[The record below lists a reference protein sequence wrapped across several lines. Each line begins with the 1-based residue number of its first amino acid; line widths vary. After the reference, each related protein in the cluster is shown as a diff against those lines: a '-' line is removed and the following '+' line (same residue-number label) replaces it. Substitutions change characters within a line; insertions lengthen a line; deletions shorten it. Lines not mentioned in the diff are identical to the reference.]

1 MNQSSIS
8 DQSFLETNPILKGS
22 NSLLALSGGVDSM
35 VLAILLIKYGIKFSA
50 AHCNFQL
57 REKDS
62 DDDEEFVRNFCNQNK
77 IELFVK
83 KFDVEEFMKS
93 GNYSTQMAARE
104 LRYSWFDQ
112 LMDDNGFDLLLTAH
126 HLDDSVET
134 FLINLSRGSGI
145 AGLLGIQKHNQKI
158 FRPLLNYSKK
168 EIFDFAIEN
177 NISWRDDKTN
187 LETVYARNKIRHLI
201 VPVLKE
207 VHSEFLKNFSK
218 TVDYLKTDY
227 LLLKSHIDETKKN
240 LFKSKGN
247 DISINIDDLSAL
259 NHPNAYLFHLFSEYG
274 FDHPVEIEKLIRS
287 KNSGQIESKTHRL
300 IKNRNELLLTAVK
313 TDLLPVEIELIQGS
327 IIQKPLY
334 LKVLKSETRDKDAA
348 EVFDFEKINFPLHLR
363 RPKEGDIFHPLG
375 VNGSKKLSKFFKDE
389 KYSRLDKE
397 RTWVLTD
404 NRDRIIY
411 IVGKRMDERFKITE
425 HTQFFLNIY
434 LC

>member
-1 MNQSSIS
+1 MNPSSIS
-8 DQSFLETNPILKGS
+8 DQSFLEANPILKQS

-35 VLAILLIKYGIKFSA
+35 VLAALLIRSGVKFSA

-62 DDDEEFVRNFCNQNK
+62 DDDEEFVRNFCSQNG

-104 LRYSWFDQ
+104 LRYSWFEQ
-112 LMDDNGFDLLLTAH
+112 LIGENGFDLLLTAH

-145 AGLLGIQKHNQKI
+145 AGILGIQKRNQKI

-168 EIFDFAIEN
+168 EIIDFAVEN
-177 NISWRDDKTN
+177 NIGWRDDRTN
-187 LETVYARNKIRHLI
+187 LETVYARNKIRHQI

-207 VHSEFLKNFSK
+207 VQPEFLKNFSK
-218 TVDYLKTDY
+218 TVDYLKSDY
-227 LLLKSHIDETKKN
+227 LLLKNHIEETKKN
-240 LFKSKGN
+240 LFKPKGN
-247 DISINIDDLSAL
+247 DISISIDQLSSL
-259 NHPNAYLFHLFSEYG
+259 NHPEAYLFHLFSEFG

-313 TDLLPVEIELIQGS
+313 TDEPAVEIELNQGS

-375 VNGSKKLSKFFKDE
+375 VGGSKKLSKFFKDE
-389 KYSRLDKE
+389 KYSKLDKE
-397 RTWVLTD
+397 RAWVLTD
-404 NRDRIIY
+404 NRNRILY

>member
-8 DQSFLETNPILKGS
+8 DQSFLEANPILERS

-35 VLAILLIKYGIKFSA
+35 VLAVLLIRSGVKFSA

-62 DDDEEFVRNFCNQNK
+62 DDDEEFVRSFCSQNK

-104 LRYSWFDQ
+104 LRYDWFEQ
-112 LMDDNGFDLLLTAH
+112 LIDENGFDLLLTAH

-168 EIFDFAIEN
+168 EIVDFAVEN
-177 NISWRDDKTN
+177 NIAWRDDRTN

-207 VHSEFLKNFSK
+207 VQPEFLKNFSK
-218 TVDYLKTDY
+218 TVDYLKNDY
-227 LLLKSHIDETKKN
+227 LLLKNHIEETKKN
-240 LFKSKGN
+240 LFKPKGN
-247 DISINIDDLSAL
+247 DISISIDELSAL
-259 NHPNAYLFHLFSEYG
+259 NHSEAYLFHLFSEFG

-300 IKNRNELLLTAVK
+300 IKNRNELLLTPVK
-313 TDLLPVEIELIQGS
+313 TDEQPVEIELNQGS

-334 LKVLKSETRDKDAA
+334 LKVLKSKTRDEHAV

-375 VNGSKKLSKFFKDE
+375 VGGSKKLSKFFKDE
-389 KYSRLDKE
+389 KYSKLDKE
-397 RTWVLTD
+397 RAWVLTD
-404 NRDRIIY
+404 NLDRILY

>member
-1 MNQSSIS
+1 M
-8 DQSFLETNPILKGS
+8 ETNPILKGS

-35 VLAILLIKYGIKFSA
+35 VLAVLLTRFGIKFSA

-57 REKDS
+57 RDKDS
-62 DDDEEFVRNFCNQNK
+62 NDDEVFVRNFCSQNK

-83 KFDVEEFMKS
+83 KFDVGEFMKS

-104 LRYSWFDQ
+104 LRYSWFEQ
-112 LMDDNGFDLLLTAH
+112 LMNENGFDLLLTAH

-134 FLINLSRGSGI
+134 FLINLSRGCGI

-158 FRPLLNYSKK
+158 FRPLLKYSKR
-168 EIFDFAIEN
+168 EIIDFAVVN
-177 NISWRDDKTN
+177 NIGWRDDRTN

-207 VHSEFLKNFSK
+207 VQPEFLKNFSK
-218 TVDYLKTDY
+218 TVDCLKTDY
-227 LLLKSHIDETKKN
+227 LLLNNHIEEIKKN
-240 LFKSKGN
+240 LFKSNGN
-247 DISINIDDLSAL
+247 DISISIDDLTAL
-259 NHPNAYLFHLFSEYG
+259 NHSEAYLFHLFSEYG
-274 FDHPVEIEKLIRS
+274 FDHPIEIEKLIRS
-287 KNSGQIESKTHRL
+287 KNSGLIESKTHRL

-313 TDLLPVEIELIQGS
+313 TDEMPVEIELNQGS

-334 LKVLKSETRDKDAA
+334 LKVLKSETRNKDAA

-375 VNGSKKLSKFFKDE
+375 VGGSKKLSKFFKDE
-389 KYSRLDKE
+389 KYSKLDKE
-397 RTWVLTD
+397 RAWVLTD